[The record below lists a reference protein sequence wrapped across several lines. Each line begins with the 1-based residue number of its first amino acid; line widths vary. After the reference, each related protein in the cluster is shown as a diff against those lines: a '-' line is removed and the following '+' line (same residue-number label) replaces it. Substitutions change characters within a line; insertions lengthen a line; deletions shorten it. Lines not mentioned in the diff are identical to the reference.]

1 MAPGRHDGGVTSQCH
16 AELIAQAWTELGADD
31 VPPVPDRVE
40 IGGSRGHLPSR
51 YAVEDTAVACVA
63 AALMAATVLHRE
75 RGGVPTQVSVDR
87 AHVAAAVRSERFF
100 RRRDRPAQAGFAPL
114 SRFWRTSDGWVRTHA
129 NYPWHRDALVSA
141 LGASDDAGSVT
152 AAIADLSATQ
162 VEERVFTA
170 GGVAAAVRSL
180 ETWRTH
186 PQGHAVAREPLI
198 GHRVV
203 GRAAPRIRAA
213 GELPASG
220 VRVLDLTR
228 VIAGPVCSRYL
239 GALGADVLRLDP
251 PHRPDMAAGAV
262 ADTLLAKRSALL
274 DLAIP
279 GGRNRL
285 HELLDG
291 ADAVVCGYRP
301 GALERFGLGEDDL
314 AERHPGLVVVY
325 LSAWGHSGP
334 WVQRRG
340 FDSVVQ
346 APTGIALGE
355 SLNGDEPGAL
365 PCQLLDHG
373 TGYLAAAAVLDS
385 LCRQHH
391 HGGTHIRRLSLARTA
406 WWLTATGTVTEP
418 AHRPRRPEEGPKPWL
433 DNLDSAEG
441 TMTAVMPPGRF
452 DHQRLRWPLA
462 PTGYGSHPPAWRS
475 A

>member
-1 MAPGRHDGGVTSQCH
+1 
-16 AELIAQAWTELGADD
+16 
-31 VPPVPDRVE
+31 
-40 IGGSRGHLPSR
+40 
-51 YAVEDTAVACVA
+51 
-63 AALMAATVLHRE
+63 
-75 RGGVPTQVSVDR
+75 
-87 AHVAAAVRSERFF
+87 
-100 RRRDRPAQAGFAPL
+100 
-114 SRFWRTSDGWVRTHA
+114 
-129 NYPWHRDALVSA
+129 
-141 LGASDDAGSVT
+141 
-152 AAIADLSATQ
+152 
-162 VEERVFTA
+162 
-170 GGVAAAVRSL
+170 
-180 ETWRTH
+180 
-186 PQGHAVAREPLI
+186 
-198 GHRVV
+198 
-203 GRAAPRIRAA
+203 
-213 GELPASG
+213 
-220 VRVLDLTR
+220 VLDLTR

-279 GGRNRL
+279 GGHNRL

-301 GALERFGLGEDDL
+301 GALERFGLEEDDL

-418 AHRPRRPEEGPKPWL
+418 AHRPRRPEEEPTPWL
-433 DNLDSAEG
+433 DSLDSAEG